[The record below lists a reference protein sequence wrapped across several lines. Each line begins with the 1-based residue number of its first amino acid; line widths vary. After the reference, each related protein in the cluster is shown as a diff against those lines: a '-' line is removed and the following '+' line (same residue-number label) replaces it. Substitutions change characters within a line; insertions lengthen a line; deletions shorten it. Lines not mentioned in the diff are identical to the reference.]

1 MKELLDILNANG
13 EGYTLS
19 DRAKAAAII
28 TGIIIISIICN
39 L

>member
-1 MKELLDILNANG
+1 MKELLNILNANG

-19 DRAKAAAII
+19 DRAKAAAFI
-28 TGIIIISIICN
+28 TGIIIIAILCN

>member
-1 MKELLDILNANG
+1 MKELLDIINANG
-13 EGYTLS
+13 EGFTLS